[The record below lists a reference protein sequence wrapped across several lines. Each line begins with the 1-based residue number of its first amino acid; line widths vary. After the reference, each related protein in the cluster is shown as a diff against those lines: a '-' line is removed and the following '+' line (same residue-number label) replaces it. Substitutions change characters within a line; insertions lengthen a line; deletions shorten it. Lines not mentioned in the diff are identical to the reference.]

1 MTSRPVPPMTAARR
15 GVAIFGESVACGYA
29 LGALGGIIVA
39 EAIALFDGRF
49 DPSYALALAIY
60 GGGVAAGVGLI
71 VGLLVGS
78 VLALVVSG
86 CEARLG
92 TRAVA
97 HLIPVVALTIT
108 LPLAFL
114 FGLIGGTVWV
124 LAIVALDT
132 TFTYA
137 GARLLAHRY
146 LRRTEGAPLH

>member
-1 MTSRPVPPMTAARR
+1 LGSSGLVL
-15 GVAIFGESVACGYA
+15 SVSFA
-29 LGALGGIIVA
+29 
-39 EAIALFDGRF
+39 
-49 DPSYALALAIY
+49 
-60 GGGVAAGVGLI
+60 GGVPEPVRPAEPSVITAIEVM
-71 VGLLVGS
+71 LVGS
-78 VLALVVSG
+78 YLMAPLYRGSTSAVVRAPAAACRILVIRSVVSG

>member
-1 MTSRPVPPMTAARR
+1 MTAARR

-39 EAIALFDGRF
+39 EAIALFDGGF

-86 CEARLG
+86 CEAN
-92 TRAVA
+92 
-97 HLIPVVALTIT
+97 IPFRSTWSLLRSARRVRKS
-108 LPLAFL
+108 PS
-114 FGLIGGTVWV
+114 
-124 LAIVALDT
+124 
-132 TFTYA
+132 A
-137 GARLLAHRY
+137 GA
-146 LRRTEGAPLH
+146 